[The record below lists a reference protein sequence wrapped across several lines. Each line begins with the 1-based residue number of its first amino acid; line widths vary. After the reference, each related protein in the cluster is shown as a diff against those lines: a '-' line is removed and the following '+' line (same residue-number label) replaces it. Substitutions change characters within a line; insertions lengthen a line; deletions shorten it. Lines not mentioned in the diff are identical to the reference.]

1 MLDVGGRAGFTGS
14 RLVISGWS
22 IDTRTLAAGDLF
34 FALRGPSHDGHDH
47 VEEAIRKGAAG
58 VVVDHAMDGVRNA
71 LVVPD
76 TLGALQSLAGWARKR
91 WGGQVIGVT
100 GSAGKTT
107 TKDAIAH
114 LLSAEMKVGKTIG
127 NLNNHVGAPLSILRL
142 PDDCAVAVLE
152 LGMNHAGEIRALA
165 GIAGPNV
172 GVVTNVGYAHT
183 EFFDSIEGV
192 ALAKRELIEALPAG
206 GVAVLNADDARV
218 AGFRNVVGHSVTFGF
233 SEGSDVRAEKL
244 ELAADASRFEVN
256 GVYFDIPLPGR
267 HGVMNALAAI
277 AVAGLYGIPPER
289 LTAAARSLESGKMRG
304 ERIQMG
310 GITILNDCYNSNPEA
325 VRAMVDVLVATPARR
340 RLAVLGEML
349 ELGPSAEPLH
359 REIGSYVAG
368 RGIDVLIGIRGASR
382 HMVNEAVRAGL
393 SGAAYFFE
401 NPETAGDFVRRLARD
416 GDAILFKGSRGV
428 AVEKAM
434 ERLLAGREV

>member
-1 MLDVGGRAGFTGS
+1 MLDVGGVSGS
-14 RLVISGWS
+14 GLVVSGWS
-22 IDTRTLAAGDLF
+22 VDTRTLAPGDLF
-34 FALRGPSHDGHDH
+34 FALRGESQDGHAY
-47 VEEAIRKGAAG
+47 VGEAIRRGAAG
-58 VVVDHAMDGVRNA
+58 VVVDHAIEGVQNA

-114 LLSAEMKVGKTIG
+114 LLSTEMKVGKTIG

-142 PDDCAVAVLE
+142 PDDCRVAVLE

-165 GIAGPNV
+165 EIAGPNV

-183 EFFDSIEGV
+183 EFFDGIEGV
-192 ALAKRELIEALPAG
+192 AAAKRELIEALPAD
-206 GVAVLNADDARV
+206 GVAVLNADDPRV
-218 AGFRNVVGHSVTFGF
+218 AGFRSVVGRSVTFGF
-233 SEGSDVRAEKL
+233 SEGADVRARGL
-244 ELAADASRFEVN
+244 ELSADGSRFDVD
-256 GVYFDIPLPGR
+256 GVHFEIPLAGR
-267 HGVMNALAAI
+267 HGAMNALGAI

-289 LTAAARSLESGKMRG
+289 LTEAARSLESGKMRG
-304 ERIQMG
+304 ERIEKG
-310 GITILNDCYNSNPEA
+310 AITILNDCYNSNPDA
-325 VRAMVDVLVATPARR
+325 VRAMVDVLGTTPARR

-349 ELGPSAEPLH
+349 ELGRSAEPLH

-368 RGIDVLIGIRGASR
+368 HGIDVLIGIRGASR
-382 HMVNEAVRAGL
+382 HMVDEAVRAGM
-393 SGAAYFFE
+393 SGAAYFFDD
-401 NPETAGDFVRRLARD
+401 PETAGDFVTRLARE

-434 ERLLAGREV
+434 ERLLADREV